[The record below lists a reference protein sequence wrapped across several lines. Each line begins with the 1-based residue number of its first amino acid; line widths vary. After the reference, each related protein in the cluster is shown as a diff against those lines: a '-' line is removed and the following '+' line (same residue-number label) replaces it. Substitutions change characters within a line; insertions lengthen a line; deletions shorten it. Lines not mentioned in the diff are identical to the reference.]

1 MLTFEHLLHLNL
13 GEIDDFDDF
22 LTKIWK
28 FSWENVSKSTS
39 FEIKMGE
46 NLEIEDFKMRKK
58 SIFDLE
64 YHFTTTFCKVIRC
77 NHGAKHHKS
86 L

>member
-46 NLEIEDFKMRKK
+46 NLEIEDF
-58 SIFDLE
+58 
-64 YHFTTTFCKVIRC
+64 
-77 NHGAKHHKS
+77 
-86 L
+86 